1 MHIRGTEWTIML
13 TNKVC
18 LKVKLKTG
26 KNENIIYLASSFRK
40 QNRVI
45 KDYFK
50 TGQWL
55 FLASHNILQH
65 SWLARLNNRRQLQQ
79 FKN

>member
-1 MHIRGTEWTIML
+1 ML

-50 TGQWL
+50 TGQ
-55 FLASHNILQH
+55 
-65 SWLARLNNRRQLQQ
+65 
-79 FKN
+79 